1 MNLPKHKTDAFTIIE
16 LLTVVAIIAIL
27 SGILIPVAGG
37 IIRQSRI
44 AASKARLWQYITA
57 IEQFKAEYNYYPSVY
72 GDGGN
77 GNGLIDLSTTNNSQA
92 FVEALSGRNH
102 STGAPK
108 TEGGNYRRI
117 QFYDFSEKEF
127 FENTDGTF
135 STNQLSDQFNNT
147 NIYIMI
153 DVDGDGIIRPYSSDP
168 DSPGEIK
175 GNATAWVREDSNG
188 NPGYALWE

>member
-1 MNLPKHKTDAFTIIE
+1 MNLPRHRIRAFTIIE
-16 LLTVVAIIAIL
+16 LLTVIAIIAIL
-27 SGILIPVAGG
+27 SSILIPVAGG
-37 IIRQSRI
+37 IIRQSKI

-77 GNGLIDLSTTNNSQA
+77 GNGLINLSVASNSHT
-92 FVEALSGRNH
+92 FVEALSGRDH
-102 STGAPK
+102 DTGEP
-108 TEGGNYRRI
+108 TREGGNYRSI

-135 STNQLSDQFNNT
+135 STSRLSDQFNNT

-153 DVDGDGIIRPYSSDP
+153 DVDGNGIIRPYSSDP